1 MTIRDFAGFKK
12 PTLPMDVPIIGQTPP
27 AVLLDAL
34 GRPLQS
40 GDFLILQTP
49 VSQPYR
55 VQSVTPAPPQPGAPP
70 LMQVVLSST
79 VSFLAPRGMPQSEF
93 LRVMTREEVDVRR
106 AAGQASA
113 PIDRPQAEPV
123 GTLPPEPTTSEP
135 PELDDDPS
143 QTLKDA

>member
-55 VQSVTPAPPQPGAPP
+55 VQSITPAPPQPGAPP

-93 LRVMTREEVDVRR
+93 LRVMTREEVDARR
-106 AAGQASA
+106 AGGESHA
-113 PIDRPQAEPV
+113 PVDRPSAEPV
-123 GTLPPEPTTSEP
+123 GPEPDE
-135 PELDDDPS
+135 DPS